1 MTGTSRWLIGLLALM
16 VIGAGCTRE
25 QADARRYTL
34 DDPIILRVDTRCV
47 HVPNVFTPNGD
58 GINDKLSP
66 VGSNAAALRFE
77 VRTMNDE
84 LVHASTEPF
93 NNAWDGTMN
102 GTPLPNGPY
111 RVRLEVHTWDNRWLR
126 TEATVFKAGD
136 PLNTCLTNDVAPF
149 MRDMIDPRL
158 CGAIYPGNDRFCE

>member
-1 MTGTSRWLIGLLALM
+1 
-16 VIGAGCTRE
+16 
-25 QADARRYTL
+25 
-34 DDPIILRVDTRCV
+34 
-47 HVPNVFTPNGD
+47 
-58 GINDKLSP
+58 
-66 VGSNAAALRFE
+66 
-77 VRTMNDE
+77 MNDE